1 MAAAKNRAV
10 SPASFCRAIRSEMV
24 EASDGSSPD
33 SLSKS
38 CLRESRSPDRT
49 AEKKGWWVMNRRAF
63 DERERERE
71 RERVVLVLFW
81 FLGLCFV
88 FVF

>member
-1 MAAAKNRAV
+1 MAAAKNR
-10 SPASFCRAIRSEMV
+10 PASPTLFCKAIRSEMV

-38 CLRESRSPDRT
+38 YLRESRSLDRT
-49 AEKKGWWVMNRRAF
+49 VEKKDWWVMNRRAF
-63 DERERERE
+63 DERERE